1 MNRAARVFASSI
13 VFMILLVT
21 NQAQAVDLTHRLG
34 VGFADQFP
42 TTTTYGN
49 LPSIAVR
56 YYTQGDLGFGVNLG
70 VRTADNDSRFG
81 LGVKMMKVIF
91 PEDKMNFYMGASA
104 SLLSSKVANVN
115 DSGFELTAFV
125 GSEFFWPD
133 LPSLGV
139 SFEAGVGITSLSN
152 GVSFR
157 TIGDHPF
164 RAGMV
169 FYF

>member
-1 MNRAARVFASSI
+1 MNATTRKNIAALLFVFAA
-13 VFMILLVT
+13 LV
-21 NQAQAVDLTHRLG
+21 QIPHARAVDLTHRLG
-34 VGFADQFP
+34 VGFANQFS
-42 TTTTYGN
+42 TWD

-56 YYTQGDLGFGVNLG
+56 YYTQSDLGFGANLG
-70 VRTADNDSRFG
+70 VRTRENDSAFG
-81 LGVKMMKVIF
+81 LGVKMVKVIF

-104 SLLSSKVANVN
+104 GLLSSKYQSTN
-115 DSGFELTAFV
+115 DSGFELTAMV
-125 GSEFFWPD
+125 GGEFFWAD

-139 SFEAGVGITSLSN
+139 SFEAGIGITSLSN

-164 RAGMV
+164 KAGMV

>member
-1 MNRAARVFASSI
+1 MNRMLLGARSLALVF
-13 VFMILLVT
+13 VFLLT
-21 NQAQAVDLTHRLG
+21 IPAQAVDLTHRLG
-34 VGFADQFP
+34 VGFSDQFSDWE
-42 TTTTYGN
+42 

-56 YYTQGDLGFGVNLG
+56 YYTQGDLGFGANLG
-70 VRTADNDSRFG
+70 VKTRDNASFFG

-91 PEDKMNFYMGASA
+91 PEDRMNFYMGASA
-104 SLLSSKVANVN
+104 GLLSSKVATVN
-115 DSGFELTAFV
+115 DSGFELTAYV
-125 GSEFFWPD
+125 GGEFFWPE

-139 SFEAGVGITSLSN
+139 SFEAGVGITSVSN